1 MLPAEAT
8 DRLHQSK
15 IVGSTGV
22 INKLEDDMSA
32 VLNAPMSKE
41 EQWRRYAPLLSQWL
55 KFLEQERKPVTI
67 PVVGGKAEIEDD
79 KDTYDTLR
87 TQLQRILPRTFQQA
101 GCTIYDTLNNS
112 RMRQIIDWDAVG
124 GVSIHGVPL
133 AHSNIIDYVSD
144 LCRERKSFNPPG
156 WQTFA
161 KALGELSLPRD
172 LIKNPKYHP
181 FLIQNG
187 SGVLSTPPYTTS
199 VLATPKRLTAKS
211 KVFEVLAPIHA
222 DLFAQDRYLIP
233 GVPLHLRFTR
243 NKDSFLL
250 MSTKK
255 EKLTILDARLIM
267 RQAHGVRLKTFLK
280 NYFTDN
286 TFENDLTVAELFKHY
301 THCTKIC
308 EDVAP
313 SVSNQTACTRKH

>member
-1 MLPAEAT
+1 MENVKKFIMLPAEAT

-133 AHSNIIDYVSD
+133 AHSNIIDYQNGIDFLTTNNPDIKVSVV
-144 LCRERKSFNPPG
+144 ER
-156 WQTFA
+156 WQ
-161 KALGELSLPRD
+161 LSLK
-172 LIKNPKYHP
+172 IKLFKAFTKNKSYRFIGGLLQDIVHSMNNSYHRSIKMKP
-181 FLIQNG
+181 SDVND
-187 SGVLSTPPYTTS
+187 SNVLQVYRNLYGNLLREKPIKPTLKPGHIVRITREMDKFEKS
-199 VLATPKRLTAKS
+199 VYGGWSDEMYRVTH
-211 KVFEVLAPIHA
+211 VVNHA
-222 DLFAQDRYLIP
+222 IP
-233 GVPLHLRFTR
+233 VYRI
-243 NKDSFLL
+243 
-250 MSTKK
+250 
-255 EKLTILDARLIM
+255 E
-267 RQAHGVRLKTFLK
+267 
-280 NYFTDN
+280 
-286 TFENDLTVAELFKHY
+286 TFEGDPITGNFYEKELLR
-301 THCTKIC
+301 
-308 EDVAP
+308 VN
-313 SVSNQTACTRKH
+313 V